1 MKNSVFIIYSILVAL
16 TVLSVYLAITA
27 SNKLSGSIEQS
38 RNYTIETERYKTVEN
53 LSSELDI
60 YAKMY
65 ALTRDEE
72 YADLFAEKKKEIRKK
87 IAVLYKTDSK
97 LIKALNDT
105 LSELIIF
112 KSQLLEKYLHIA
124 KEFDKTPQLVYSQKT
139 QSEIRP
145 KRKDAHTQIEPQ
157 KEDFQIEPQKEDF
170 EKKKS
175 IFGNLFKK
183 KVKSSSSTSTDNAP
197 GDTLTKSNTKKNTTN
212 NYSLDILKMSEV
224 EKSRIKN
231 IQHQEF
237 EILKEVHTVNNKIA
251 LLVQKV
257 LIYKELDS
265 KRNIQELK
273 AKFEN
278 STFFVLLYSASSVI
292 LLFVAGVALFQLII
306 SKRKYEF
313 KLKKIAKEKQ
323 NLADSKQRFVT
334 SISHELRTP
343 LHAIIGFS
351 EKLNSKFKNDET
363 AQIIQKSAHTL
374 LDLVNNVLDY
384 SLLNSNKVILRNEAV
399 NLKDLI
405 SEIAEMM
412 QISAEEKGLDFKVYL
427 DDSTHQFIETDSLRM
442 KQVLLNLLSNAVKYT
457 AEGSIVLN
465 AYIENS
471 IVIFKVKDTGI
482 GIPEDKIQSIFEEFE
497 TLENIEHSIGKST
510 GLGLSITRKITQLMG
525 GKISVESKVGV
536 GSEFTV
542 HIPIKFS
549 ESITEEP
556 FKNNKKVLSKP
567 FTAICIDDEP
577 YNLKLL
583 KYYFENEDSEILF
596 EQDSKIAASIIATQK
611 FDIIFTDIQMNHIN
625 GVEILKLAKNS
636 TFNHCSKVVALTASA
651 GEYRKLKNLGFDEV
665 LIKPFTRDNLFNLVN
680 QILENAKVESQT
692 TTTSTSNRVIFS
704 LDELKLVCGGNKD
717 FMNDMLIAFLDSI
730 QNSLPELKKAQ
741 ANSDKDLIDKN
752 IHKILP
758 ALRHIKATEVI
769 KKFEKI
775 RTSDQI
781 NKQDWDDLQSNIDE
795 LILAIKS
802 YLIKIT

>member
-38 RNYTIETERYKTVEN
+38 RNYTIEAERYKTVEN
-53 LSSELDI
+53 ISSELDI

-65 ALTRDEE
+65 VLTRDEE
-72 YADLFAEKKKEIRKK
+72 YAELFAEKKKEIRKK

-112 KSQLLEKYLHIA
+112 KSQLLEKYLDIA

-139 QSEIRP
+139 QSEIKP
-145 KRKDAHTQIEPQ
+145 KRKDAHT
-157 KEDFQIEPQKEDF
+157 QIEPQKEDF

-183 KVKSSSSTSTDNAP
+183 KVKSSSSASTDNAP

-292 LLFVAGVALFQLII
+292 LLIVAGVALFQLII

-323 NLADSKQRFVT
+323 NLADSKQRFVA

-471 IVIFKVKDTGI
+471 IIIFKVKDTGI

-611 FDIIFTDIQMNHIN
+611 FDIIFTDIQMNDIN

-636 TFNHCSKVVALTASA
+636 SFNHCSKVVALTASA

-680 QILENAKVESQT
+680 QILENVKVESQT
-692 TTTSTSNRVIFS
+692 TTTNRAIFS
-704 LDELKLVCGGNKD
+704 LDELQLVCGGNKD
-717 FMNDMLIAFLDSI
+717 FMNDMLAAFVDSI

-781 NKQDWDDLQSNIDE
+781 NKQDLDDLQSNIDE

-802 YLIKIT
+802 YLIKNT

>member
-38 RNYTIETERYKTVEN
+38 RNYTIEAERYKTVEN
-53 LSSELDI
+53 ISSELDI

-65 ALTRDEE
+65 VLTRDEE
-72 YADLFAEKKKEIRKK
+72 YAELFAEKKKEIRKK

-112 KSQLLEKYLHIA
+112 KSQLLEKYLDIA

-139 QSEIRP
+139 QSEIKP
-145 KRKDAHTQIEPQ
+145 KRKDAHT
-157 KEDFQIEPQKEDF
+157 QIEPQKEDF

-183 KVKSSSSTSTDNAP
+183 KVKSSSSASTDNAP
-197 GDTLTKSNTKKNTTN
+197 SDTLTKSNTKKNTTN

-292 LLFVAGVALFQLII
+292 LLIVAGVALFQLII

-323 NLADSKQRFVT
+323 NLADSKQRFVA

-471 IVIFKVKDTGI
+471 IIIFKVKDTGI

-611 FDIIFTDIQMNHIN
+611 FDIIFTDIQMNDIN

-636 TFNHCSKVVALTASA
+636 SFNHCSKVVALTASA

-680 QILENAKVESQT
+680 QILENVKVESQT
-692 TTTSTSNRVIFS
+692 TTTNRAIFS
-704 LDELKLVCGGNKD
+704 LDELQLVCGGNKD
-717 FMNDMLIAFLDSI
+717 FMNDMLAAFVDSI

-781 NKQDWDDLQSNIDE
+781 NKQDLDDLQSNIDE

-802 YLIKIT
+802 YLIKNT